1 MDAPLRSGLVKLI
14 HAIHRRGWA
23 PGTGGNF
30 SLLLERAPFRLLITP
45 SGVDKGLVSEDQ
57 LLEVGAL
64 GEPLRGN
71 GKPSAETL
79 LHIAVVKTVDAQV
92 VLHTHSVWNTLA
104 SLKPSVGNPGGG
116 AEFQITGF
124 EMLKGLR
131 GVTTHEHTEQI
142 PILPN
147 SQDIPKL
154 RSALEQT
161 LWETPDVHAV
171 LVAGHGLY
179 TWGADLA
186 EAQRHL
192 EVLEFLFEVVLRR
205 D

>member
-1 MDAPLRSGLVKLI
+1 MQSPQRAPLIGLI

-30 SLLLERAPFRLLITP
+30 SQVLDRTPLRLLITP
-45 SGVDKGLVSEDQ
+45 SGVDKGLVAADE
-57 LLEVGAL
+57 LLEVGAD
-64 GEPLRGN
+64 GQPLHGSAR
-71 GKPSAETL
+71 PSAETL
-79 LHIAVVKTVDAQV
+79 LHIAVVQNTDAQV
-92 VLHTHSVWNTLA
+92 ILHTHSIWNTLA
-104 SLKPSVGNPGGG
+104 SLKPSAKNPG
-116 AEFQITGF
+116 EFHISGF

-131 GVTTHEHTEQI
+131 GVTTHEHLEQI
-142 PILPN
+142 PILQN

-154 RSALEQT
+154 RSTLEQT
-161 LWETPDVHAV
+161 LRLSPKAHAV

-179 TWGADLA
+179 TWGQDLA